1 MSDAAPKP
9 VTTSIPIQQQ
19 QSSVLQGAAATD
31 VKAPDQLKEVE
42 KYMFAAAR
50 NKASDLHLKVG
61 QKPILRVNTIIHEVG
76 TKVLAAEEV
85 KRMLY
90 EIMSELQRERFEV
103 EHDLDFAYSIPGV
116 GRFRINVF
124 MERGVMAAAMRR
136 VNTSIPSFADLN
148 LPPST
153 KRLSEMEQGLIIVAG
168 PTGSGKSTTLACI
181 LDHINIT
188 QKLHIVTVEDPIEY
202 LFTDK
207 KSFVNQREIGIDVPD
222 FHQALKHVVRQD
234 PDVILVGE
242 MRDYVSFDAALM
254 AAETGHLVFATIHA
268 SSAPQCIGRLLDL
281 FPTERQ
287 PLIRQSLAF
296 NLKAILCQRLLPA
309 CKEGV
314 KVVPAVEV
322 LYNNAIASK
331 LIMNAEDKKLADL
344 IRASK
349 EEGMQDINMSL
360 VELINL
366 GLVTKKAALQYSPN
380 AEQLKMNL
388 QGIYLGDDH
397 KILG

>member
-1 MSDAAPKP
+1 MAELPAAKP
-9 VTTSIPIQQQ
+9 ATQPIPTS
-19 QSSVLQGAAATD
+19 
-31 VKAPDQLKEVE
+31 PDLKVPENLKEVE
-42 KYMFAAAR
+42 KYMVACAR

-61 QKPILRVNTIIHEVG
+61 QKAIFRVNTILHEVG
-76 TKVLAAEEV
+76 AKALTQEEV
-85 KRMLY
+85 KRMMF
-90 EIMSELQRERFEV
+90 EIMTEQQRDRFET
-103 EHDLDFAYSIPGV
+103 EHDLDFAYSIPNV

-124 MERGVMAAAMRR
+124 HERGVVAVAMRR
-136 VNTSIPSFADLN
+136 VNTSIPSFDDLN
-148 LPPST
+148 LPPEV
-153 KRLSEMEQGLIIVAG
+153 RRICDYEQGLIIVAG

-181 LDHINIT
+181 LDHINST
-188 QKLHIVTVEDPIEY
+188 QKSHMVTIEDPIEY

-254 AAETGHLVFATIHA
+254 ASETGHLVFATIHA

-296 NLKAILCQRLLPA
+296 NLRAILCQRLLPS
-309 CKEGV
+309 CKEGI
-314 KVVPAVEV
+314 KMVPALEV
-322 LYNNAIASK
+322 LFNNATAQK
-331 LIMNAEDKKLADL
+331 LIMQAEDKKLADL
-344 IRASK
+344 MRGSK
-349 EEGMQDINMSL
+349 EEGMQDFNMSL
-360 VELINL
+360 VDLINT
-366 GLVTKKAALQYSPN
+366 GLISKKVALQYSPN

>member
-1 MSDAAPKP
+1 MADAPGVRPPTQAMPA
-9 VTTSIPIQQQ
+9 VTPG
-19 QSSVLQGAAATD
+19 L
-31 VKAPDQLKEVE
+31 PDPASLRDIEKLMLASLK
-42 KYMFAAAR
+42 
-50 NKASDLHLKVG
+50 NKASDIHLKSG
-61 QKPILRVNTIIHEVG
+61 QKPLLRVNTVIHELG
-76 TKVLAAEEV
+76 TKILTPDES
-85 KRMLY
+85 KRMIY
-90 EIMSELQRERFEV
+90 EIMSDEQKARFETD
-103 EHDLDFAYSIPGV
+103 HDLDFAYSLPGV

-124 MERGVMAAAMRR
+124 MDRGTVAMAARR
-136 VNTSIPSFADLN
+136 VNTHIPSFEDLN
-148 LPPST
+148 LPPAT
-153 KRLSEMEQGLIIVAG
+153 RKICDLEQGLIIVAG

-181 LDHINIT
+181 LDYVNST
-188 QKLHIVTVEDPIEY
+188 QKLHMISVEDPIEY

-254 AAETGHLVFATIHA
+254 ASETGHLVFATIHA
-268 SSAPQCIGRLLDL
+268 SSAPQTVGRLLDL

-296 NLKAILCQRLLPA
+296 NLRAIACQRLLPS

-314 KVVPAVEV
+314 KMVPAIE
-322 LYNNAIASK
+322 LMFNSATAQK
-331 LIMNAEDKKLADL
+331 LLMNSEDKKLGDL

-349 EEGMQDINMSL
+349 EEGMQDFNMSL
-360 VELINL
+360 VDLINQ
-366 GLVTKKAALQYSPN
+366 GLITKKIALQYSPN

-388 QGIYLGDDH
+388 QGIYLGDEH
-397 KILG
+397 RILG

>member
-1 MSDAAPKP
+1 MSDASASKP
-9 VTTSIPIQQQ
+9 VTTSIPIQ
-19 QSSVLQGAAATD
+19 SSVPQGAAAE
-31 VKAPDQLKEVE
+31 VKPIDQLKEVE
-42 KYMFAAAR
+42 KYMLAAAK

-76 TKVLAAEEV
+76 TKVLTADDV
-85 KRMLY
+85 RRMMF
-90 EIMSELQRERFEV
+90 EIMTELQRDRFET

-124 MERGVMAAAMRR
+124 YERGVVAAAMRR
-136 VNTSIPSFADLN
+136 VNTSIPGFADLN
-148 LPPST
+148 LPPPT
-153 KRLSEMEQGLIIVAG
+153 RRICEFEQGLIIVAG

-181 LDHINIT
+181 LDHINTT

-202 LFTDK
+202 LFQDK

-222 FHQALKHVVRQD
+222 YHQALKHIVRQD

-296 NLKAILCQRLLPA
+296 NMRAILCQRLLPA
-309 CKEGV
+309 AKEGI

-322 LYNNAIASK
+322 LFNNATSQK
-331 LIMNAEDKKLADL
+331 LIMTAEDKKLADL
-344 IRASK
+344 IRGCK
-349 EEGMQDINMSL
+349 EEGMQDFNMSL
-360 VELINL
+360 VDLINA
-366 GLVTKKAALQYSPN
+366 GLVTKKIALQYSPN

>member
-1 MSDAAPKP
+1 MADEAAKSATTPIPVAGAPAPEKP
-9 VTTSIPIQQQ
+9 
-19 QSSVLQGAAATD
+19 L
-31 VKAPDQLKEVE
+31 DQLKEVE
-42 KYMFAAAR
+42 KLMYAAAR
-50 NKASDLHLKVG
+50 NKASDLHLKAG
-61 QKPILRVNTIIHEVG
+61 QKPILRVNTIIHEIGSKALSADDV
-76 TKVLAAEEV
+76 
-85 KRMLY
+85 RRIMY
-90 EIMSELQRERFEV
+90 EILTDTQRERFET
-103 EHDLDFAYSIPGV
+103 EHDLDFAYSLPGV
-116 GRFRINVF
+116 GRFRVNVF
-124 MERGVMAAAMRR
+124 RERGAMAVAARR
-136 VNTSIPSFADLN
+136 VNTSIPTFNDLF
-148 LPPST
+148 LPPEVA
-153 KRLSEMEQGLIIVAG
+153 KICDFEQGLVIVAG
-168 PTGSGKSTTLACI
+168 PTGSGKSTTLACA
-181 LDHINIT
+181 LDNINT
-188 QKLHIVTVEDPIEY
+188 KQKLHIITIEDPIEY
-202 LFTDK
+202 LFQDK

-254 AAETGHLVFATIHA
+254 ASETGHLVFATIHA

-296 NLKAILCQRLLPA
+296 NLRAILCQRLVPA

-322 LYNNAIASK
+322 LFNNATSQK

-349 EEGMQDINMSL
+349 EEGMQDFNMSL
-360 VELINL
+360 VDLINA
-366 GLVTKKAALQYSPN
+366 GLVSKKAALQYSPN
-380 AEQLKMNL
+380 PEQLKMNL
-388 QGIYLGDDH
+388 QGIYLGDDR

>member
-1 MSDAAPKP
+1 MPDAPAPKP
-9 VTTSIPIQQQ
+9 ITQSIP
-19 QSSVLQGAAATD
+19 VAPAAAPAEI
-31 VKAPDQLKEVE
+31 KIPENLKEIE
-42 KYMFAAAR
+42 KLMAAAAR

-61 QKPILRVNTIIHEVG
+61 QKPILRVNTVIHEVG
-76 TKVLAAEEV
+76 NKQLTADEV
-85 KRMLY
+85 KRAIY
-90 EIMSELQRERFEV
+90 DIMTDIQRDRFET
-103 EHDLDFAYSIPGV
+103 EHDLDFAYSIPGI

-124 MERGVMAAAMRR
+124 HERGAVAVAMRR
-136 VNTSIPSFADLN
+136 VNTSIPTFGELN
-148 LPPST
+148 LPPDV
-153 KRLSEMEQGLIIVAG
+153 KKICEYEQGLVIVAG

-181 LDHINIT
+181 LDYVNAT
-188 QKLHIVTVEDPIEY
+188 QKAHMVTIEDPIEY

-254 AAETGHLVFATIHA
+254 ASETGHLVFATIHA

-309 CKEGV
+309 AKEGT
-314 KVVPAVEV
+314 KMVPAVEI
-322 LYNNAIASK
+322 LFNNATSQK

-349 EEGMQDINMSL
+349 EEGMQDLNMSL
-360 VELINL
+360 IDLTNKGLI
-366 GLVTKKAALQYSPN
+366 TKKVALQYSPN
-380 AEQLKMNL
+380 PEQLKMNM

-397 KILG
+397 RILG

>member
-1 MSDAAPKP
+1 MADTASPKP
-9 VTTSIPIQQQ
+9 VTTSIPIQ
-19 QSSVLQGAAATD
+19 SSVAPGASAE
-31 VKAPDQLKEVE
+31 VKAPENLKEVE
-42 KYMFAAAR
+42 KYMVAAAR

-61 QKPILRVNTIIHEVG
+61 QKAILRVNTIIHEIG
-76 TKVLAAEEV
+76 NKALGADEV
-85 KRMLY
+85 RRMMV
-90 EIMSELQRERFEV
+90 EIMSEQQRDRFET

-124 MERGVMAAAMRR
+124 MERGVMAVAMRR
-136 VNTSIPSFADLN
+136 VNTSIPTFADLN
-148 LPPST
+148 LPT
-153 KRLSEMEQGLIIVAG
+153 ATRKIAEYEQGLIIIAG

-181 LDHINIT
+181 IDHINAT
-188 QKLHIVTVEDPIEY
+188 QKAHIVTVEDPIEY
-202 LFTDK
+202 LFQDK
-207 KSFVNQREIGIDVPD
+207 KSFINQREIGIDVPD

-254 AAETGHLVFATIHA
+254 ASETGHLVFATIHA

-296 NLKAILCQRLLPA
+296 NLRAILCQRLLPA
-309 CKEGV
+309 SKEGI

-322 LYNNAIASK
+322 LFNNATAQK

-344 IRASK
+344 IRGCK
-349 EEGMQDINMSL
+349 EEGMQDTNMSL

-366 GLVTKKAALQYSPN
+366 GLISKKSALQYSPN

>member
-1 MSDAAPKP
+1 MADAPAPKP
-9 VTTSIPIQQQ
+9 ITQQIPV
-19 QSSVLQGAAATD
+19 SAPAVPAAAPELK
-31 VKAPDQLKEVE
+31 VPENLKEIE
-42 KYMFAAAR
+42 KLMLAAAR

-61 QKPILRVNTIIHEVG
+61 QKPILRVNTVIHEVG
-76 TKVLAAEEV
+76 NKQLTADEV
-85 KRMLY
+85 RRAIYDVMT
-90 EIMSELQRERFEV
+90 EQQRDRFET

-124 MERGVMAAAMRR
+124 HERGAVAVAMRR
-136 VNTSIPSFADLN
+136 VNTSIPTFAELN
-148 LPPST
+148 LPADVKKIT
-153 KRLSEMEQGLIIVAG
+153 EYEQGLIIVAG

-181 LDHINIT
+181 LDYINGT
-188 QKLHIVTVEDPIEY
+188 QKTHMVTIEDPIEY
-202 LFTDK
+202 LFQDK

-254 AAETGHLVFATIHA
+254 ASETGHLVFATIHA

-296 NLKAILCQRLLPA
+296 NLRAILCQRLLPA
-309 CKEGV
+309 AKEGF
-314 KVVPAVEV
+314 KMVPAVEV
-322 LYNNAIASK
+322 LFNNATAQK
-331 LIMNAEDKKLADL
+331 LLMNAEDKKLADL

-349 EEGMQDINMSL
+349 EEGMQDFNMSL
-360 VELINL
+360 IDLTNRGLI
-366 GLVTKKAALQYSPN
+366 TKKVALQYSPN
-380 AEQLKMNL
+380 PEQLKMNM
-388 QGIYLGDDH
+388 QGIFLGDDH
-397 KILG
+397 RILG

>member
-1 MSDAAPKP
+1 MADAPAPRP
-9 VTTSIPIQQQ
+9 ITQAIPI
-19 QSSVLQGAAATD
+19 VPAAAAEIK
-31 VKAPDQLKEVE
+31 VPENLKEIE
-42 KYMFAAAR
+42 KLMAAAAR

-61 QKPILRVNTIIHEVG
+61 QKPILRVNTVIHEVG
-76 TKVLAAEEV
+76 SRQLMGDDV
-85 KRMLY
+85 KKLVY
-90 EIMSELQRERFEV
+90 DIMTEMQRDRFET
-103 EHDLDFAYSIPGV
+103 EHDLDFAYSIPGI

-124 MERGVMAAAMRR
+124 HERGNVAVAMRR
-136 VNTSIPSFADLN
+136 VNTTIPNFAELN
-148 LPPST
+148 LPADT
-153 KRLSEMEQGLIIVAG
+153 KKICEYEQGLIIVAG

-181 LDHINIT
+181 LDHINAT
-188 QKLHIVTVEDPIEY
+188 QKAHMVTIEDPIEY

-254 AAETGHLVFATIHA
+254 ASETGHLVFATIHA

-309 CKEGV
+309 AKEGT
-314 KVVPAVEV
+314 KMVPAVEV
-322 LYNNAIASK
+322 LFNNSTAQK
-331 LIMNAEDKKLADL
+331 LIMNAEDKKLSDL
-344 IRASK
+344 IRACR
-349 EEGMQDINMSL
+349 EEGMQDLNMSM
-360 VELINL
+360 VDLINK
-366 GLVTKKAALQYSPN
+366 GLITKKVALQYSPN
-380 AEQLKMNL
+380 PEQLKMNL
-388 QGIYLGDDH
+388 QGIFLGDDH
-397 KILG
+397 RILG

>member
-1 MSDAAPKP
+1 MADTSVPKPITQSIPVAQPATPAGAAPELK
-9 VTTSIPIQQQ
+9 IPENLKEIEKLM
-19 QSSVLQGAAATD
+19 VAAT
-31 VKAPDQLKEVE
+31 
-42 KYMFAAAR
+42 R

-76 TKVLAAEEV
+76 NKVLQGDDV
-85 KRMLY
+85 KTLIY
-90 EIMSELQRERFEV
+90 AIMSEIQRDRFET

-116 GRFRINVF
+116 GRYRINVF
-124 MERGVMAAAMRR
+124 HERGSVAVAMRR
-136 VNTSIPSFADLN
+136 VNTSIPSFAELN
-148 LPPST
+148 LPAET
-153 KRLSEMEQGLIIVAG
+153 KRICDYEQGLVIVAG

-181 LDHINIT
+181 LDYINGT
-188 QKLHIVTVEDPIEY
+188 QKNHMVTIEDPIEY

-254 AAETGHLVFATIHA
+254 ASETGHLVFATIHA

-296 NLKAILCQRLLPA
+296 NLKAIVCQRLVPA
-309 CKEGV
+309 QVEGV
-314 KVVPAVEV
+314 KMVPAVEI
-322 LYNNAIASK
+322 LFNNATSQK
-331 LIMNAEDKKLADL
+331 LIVNAEDKKLADL
-344 IRASK
+344 IRGGK
-349 EEGMQDINMSL
+349 EEGMQDFNMSL
-360 VELINL
+360 VDLINR
-366 GLVTKKAALQYSPN
+366 GLISKKSAMTHSPN
-380 AEQLKMNL
+380 PEQLKMNL
-388 QGIYLGDDH
+388 QGIYLGDDR
-397 KILG
+397 

>member
-1 MSDAAPKP
+1 MSDAAAPKP
-9 VTTSIPIQQQ
+9 VTTSIPIQ
-19 QSSVLQGAAATD
+19 AAPG
-31 VKAPDQLKEVE
+31 APDIKVESLKEVE
-42 KYMFAAAR
+42 KYMVAATR
-50 NKASDLHLKVG
+50 NKASDLHFKVG
-61 QKPILRVNTIIHEVG
+61 QKPILRVNTVIHEIG
-76 TKVLAAEEV
+76 NKILTAEEV
-85 KRMLY
+85 KRMMF
-90 EIMSELQRERFEV
+90 EIMSEVQRDRFET

-124 MERGVMAAAMRR
+124 HERGVVAVAMRR
-136 VNTSIPSFADLN
+136 VNTSIPGFADLN
-148 LPPST
+148 LPAST
-153 KRLSEMEQGLIIVAG
+153 KRIAEYEQGLIIVAG

-181 LDHINIT
+181 IDHINTT
-188 QKLHIVTVEDPIEY
+188 QKAHIVTIEDPIEF
-202 LFTDK
+202 LFQDK

-254 AAETGHLVFATIHA
+254 ASETGHLVFATIHA

-296 NLKAILCQRLLPA
+296 NLKAILCQRLLPSA
-309 CKEGV
+309 KEGV

-322 LYNNAIASK
+322 LFNNATSQK
-331 LIMNAEDKKLADL
+331 LIMNAEDKKLSDL
-344 IRASK
+344 IRGSK
-349 EEGMQDINMSL
+349 EEGMQDFNMSF
-360 VELINL
+360 VDLINC
-366 GLVTKKAALQYSPN
+366 GLISKKVALQYSPN
-380 AEQLKMNL
+380 PEQLKMNL